1 VTPEDSDAVIEQQRE
16 AGRWTAQP
24 TSSMPP
30 PLPSAP
36 SAPARRR
43 RPPIRLIIFAALLLF
58 GVFGYFMSRRP
69 LDAPD
74 QLAGLA
80 RSTDTALVADA
91 EKAQSDAKDDLGGNS
106 TVAAYYGTQSN
117 AILLIA
123 GREKLDLDEQWTSF
137 EKDAGKSIPHSKIN
151 GVECS
156 TAEAGAVVCVSS
168 GDVSIVLYD
177 FRAGSTVEQAAAAT
191 NEAKKAL
198 N

>member
-1 VTPEDSDAVIEQQRE
+1 MADNVPVCGLRRVVIVIVVVLCGMSGC
-16 AGRWTAQP
+16 AT
-24 TSSMPP
+24 
-30 PLPSAP
+30 
-36 SAPARRR
+36 
-43 RPPIRLIIFAALLLF
+43 
-58 GVFGYFMSRRP
+58 SRRP
-69 LDAPD
+69 LAVPER
-74 QLAGLA
+74 LAELA
-80 RSTDTALVADA
+80 RSTDAALVADA

-106 TVAAYYGTQSN
+106 TVAAYYGAQSN
-117 AILLIA
+117 ALLLIA
-123 GREKLDLDEQWTSF
+123 GREKLDLDEQWKSF